1 MRGRGGCWRWEKG
14 LTSGPKL
21 SGGRCWAAAANG
33 PEEGTGPCGEHGPHA
48 GEAGGELGCGL
59 EERRGERGLGRFCF
73 FKKTFVLNLFKLLK
87 LLNSFQII
95 QNFPKQ
101 FKNF

>member
-1 MRGRGGCWRWEKG
+1 MKG
-14 LTSGPKL
+14 
-21 SGGRCWAAAANG
+21 WAG
-33 PEEGTGPCGEHGPHA
+33 DGKQ
-48 GEAGGELGCGL
+48 AGGELGCGL

-73 FKKTFVLNLFKLLK
+73 FNFCFKPFQTFQT
-87 LLNSFQII
+87 LNSFQII